1 MSDLIQ
7 TVDSPQEICC
17 AARRLREIAQRDEIT
32 PQAVL
37 EVFERWAGAL
47 GADGLHAVPGLAFL
61 RLWLR
66 RNSLEPVLL
75 RELGPD
81 SLRGGWR
88 EDGRAR
94 LRAFPLGVVGHW
106 PAGNVEVQ
114 PILSLT
120 CGLLGGNACLVR
132 VPGALVEL
140 TRQIMEKLQEVDR
153 IGRLTE
159 RIVMVTFDHSRTDLQ
174 EAMARAVDGAMIW
187 GGAEAVSQVR
197 ALPFPYW
204 ARVSV
209 FGPRIS
215 VALMDADAWGDRIER
230 PSWCRRIARDVWQFE
245 QRAPSRVR
253 SR

>member
-1 MSDLIQ
+1 
-7 TVDSPQEICC
+7 
-17 AARRLREIAQRDEIT
+17 
-32 PQAVL
+32 
-37 EVFERWAGAL
+37 
-47 GADGLHAVPGLAFL
+47 
-61 RLWLR
+61 
-66 RNSLEPVLL
+66 
-75 RELGPD
+75 
-81 SLRGGWR
+81 
-88 EDGRAR
+88 
-94 LRAFPLGVVGHW
+94 
-106 PAGNVEVQ
+106 GNVEVQ

-204 ARVSV
+204 SRVSV

-215 VALMDADAWGDRIER
+215 VALTAADARGDRLER
-230 PSWCRRIARDVWQFE
+230 PSWCRRIARDVRPFE
-245 QRAPSRVR
+245 QQACSSPHALFLVPHPACAPGVHVDEH
-253 SR
+253 